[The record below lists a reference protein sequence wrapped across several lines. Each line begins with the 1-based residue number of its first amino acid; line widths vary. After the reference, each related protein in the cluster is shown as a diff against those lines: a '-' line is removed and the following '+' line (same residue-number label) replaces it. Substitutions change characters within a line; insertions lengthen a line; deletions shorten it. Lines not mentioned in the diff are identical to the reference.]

1 MPYYLSAFPF
11 NANRSGNG
19 LLRVLGA
26 LLSLTSMILAAV
38 SIFFHQSTLG
48 LMISVV
54 VALFGLRVFILW
66 LGTGAPSVTLT
77 SRPMAPTPPPVYL
90 TSTFNPEP
98 TPTLYAQPST
108 QLGPNL

>member
-1 MPYYLSAFPF
+1 MPYYLSTFPF
-11 NANRSGNG
+11 KANRSGNG

-66 LGTGAPSVTLT
+66 LGTGTPSVTLP
-77 SRPMAPTPPPVYL
+77 SRSVVPMPPPVHP
-90 TSTFNPEP
+90 TSTFNPEQKP
-98 TPTLYAQPST
+98 ALHTRPLTPI
-108 QLGPNL
+108 GP